1 MTHII
6 ILTTWAAQRPA
17 PDATEHMHFF
27 DHDGFVA
34 LDSTSSRPEGPTAA
48 RQLAAMGWEALGDS
62 QRKRQLV
69 KIQLP
74 DGVTAGHYQVDGVT
88 LYGLHTEAQA
98 TNGMGGAV
106 FAEIG
111 TPASIRDAGS
121 DEAAFSTAVASRVIL
136 TIPANAAEGRP
147 VRIAAPVVAVSP
159 IYTGT
164 IPAGWAAELSEQ
176 TDRETGRRGKK

>member
-6 ILTTWAAQRPA
+6 ILTTWAAQRPT
-17 PDATEHMHFF
+17 PEETEHMPFF

-34 LDSTSSRPEGPTAA
+34 VSGVSTRPEGPTAA
-48 RQLAAMGWEALGDS
+48 RQLAALGWEVLGDS

-74 DGVTAGHYQVDGVT
+74 DGVTAGPYKVGNVT
-88 LYGLHTEAQA
+88 LYGLHTE
-98 TNGMGGAV
+98 TGSNNGMGGAV
-106 FAEIG
+106 FVEIG
-111 TPASIRDAGS
+111 TPASIREAGS
-121 DEAAFSTAVASRVIL
+121 DEAAFAAAVASRVIL

-159 IYTGT
+159 IYTAT
-164 IPAGWAAELSEQ
+164 IPDGWGDELAEQ
-176 TDRETGRRGKK
+176 IDRENGRR

>member
-1 MTHII
+1 MTHIV

-34 LDSTSSRPEGPTAA
+34 LDSTSSRPEGPNAP
-48 RQLAAMGWEALGDS
+48 RQLAAMGWDALGDS
-62 QRKRQLV
+62 QRKRQFV

-74 DGVTAGHYQVDGVT
+74 DGVTAGPYKVGGVT
-88 LYGLHTEAQA
+88 LYGLHTETQA
-98 TNGMGGAV
+98 NNGMGGAV

-111 TPASIRDAGS
+111 TPASIREAGS
-121 DEAAFSTAVASRVIL
+121 DEAAFAAAVASRVIL

-159 IYTGT
+159 IYTAT
-164 IPAGWAAELSEQ
+164 IPAGWAEELGEQ
-176 TDRETGRRGKK
+176 IDRETGRKTK